1 MRTKSKLVFAC
12 LTIVVLR
19 LKKKV
24 DQLPVKSKK
33 LKVRNR
39 YFNYLVVSD
48 ENENTLI
55 QKRTAKGIWQNLYE
69 FPLIETAKEEE
80 FDFVAEQIKTDYF
93 STTSPQCNGMQ

>member
-1 MRTKSKLVFAC
+1 
-12 LTIVVLR
+12 
-19 LKKKV
+19 
-24 DQLPVKSKK
+24 
-33 LKVRNR
+33 VRNR

-93 STTSPQCNGMQ
+93 SGNELLSVMACNEKSIIHKLSHQHLFIKFWKVSVRGRWKTE